1 MIKTREAEAVKMK
14 EMMEEKE
21 KLESLNRSNGDV
33 INWLNKQL
41 QSFKS
46 VDANLGSVIKIK
58 YFQFIYI

>member
-46 VDANLGSVIKIK
+46 VDANIGR
-58 YFQFIYI
+58 YC